1 MPNLERH
8 PNNYNPGIGKTEDMK
23 TQKTIYHLIVDRSGS
38 MGDCIPATVEGFNGQ
53 LAGLRRMEEE
63 FPEQGIS
70 VGLTLFNNRVDC
82 LFEGRPVAECPE
94 LGVENYRPEGS
105 TALLDAVGT
114 TILRLEA
121 EKAKSDR
128 ELPTTVVAVILTD
141 GYENASRQFR
151 LSEVKE
157 RIAALSA
164 TGQWTF
170 SFLSENLDAAEV
182 AESMSIRRS
191 NSQTFFKSDMRYQVW
206 DNLNSSMRD
215 YFDKKRDGEDL
226 GDLFDRKRPRGGE

>member
-1 MPNLERH
+1 LPNLERH
-8 PNNYNPGIGKTEDMK
+8 PNKYNPGIGKTEDMK

-53 LAGLRRMEEE
+53 LAALRRMEEE
-63 FPEQGIS
+63 FPEQEIS

-82 LFEGRPVAECPE
+82 LFDGRLVAECPE
-94 LGVENYRPEGS
+94 LDQKSYRPDGS
-105 TALLDAVGT
+105 TALWNAIGM
-114 TILRLEA
+114 TILKLEA
-121 EKAKSDR
+121 AKADSEKV
-128 ELPTTVVAVILTD
+128 LPTTVVVAILTD

-151 LSEVKE
+151 LAEVKE

-170 SFLSENLDAAEV
+170 SFLGAGLDAAEV

-226 GDLFDRKRPRGGE
+226 GDLFDGKRPGGGE